1 VTTVP
6 VDEDHMADGP
16 RSRWT
21 RIAGGPARLAE
32 PLQILRGN
40 RSLTWL
46 VVAFGALTVA
56 EWGYVTAL
64 AVDALRRDGPIAVGF
79 VGFRLIFAAFGSVL
93 SLPYVE
99 RHPGARLLT
108 AVAGTRA
115 AIVGV
120 SAALAAAG
128 APIAVLLALVALD
141 AIASGPY
148 RAAQSTLLPVLA
160 RTPRELAASAA
171 GVSIVKTLA
180 QALGGTSGGLLL
192 AAISPAAAFSGAAV
206 LLLFAGVVTTRFTHV
221 VVPTPIAMHLSG
233 LGERTR
239 ATLDAVRE
247 PHVAPLL
254 TVSGLRTFVRG
265 MWMAIAV
272 IASIRLLHAGSTGVG
287 LLMLAAGIGSLVAV
301 PLSGGLIQRTR
312 LGNSAAVAL
321 IACGAPLAVMA
332 AVPRLDVAFFLVV
345 VWGIGMAVADVA
357 TLSLLY
363 RVLDVPLLPRVTTLI
378 ESSKLA
384 LEGVGG
390 LVAPLLVSAFN
401 VRTALVVAAVPL
413 PVVVLVGW
421 RMLHRLDAS
430 AGERTNTLTLL
441 HRVPCLQPLDMAALG
456 LLATAI
462 EPVSVAEGIDVV
474 LQGEHG
480 DRFYV
485 VKEGSADILVD
496 GYPVGRV
503 EQAGSFGERALLRD
517 VPRTATVRARE
528 PMQLLALS
536 REAFLAGL
544 TGQESVGVLS
554 PVPASSGAGA
564 RDVDSL
570 AAVLARLPLFS
581 HLDSPTLRRLAEL
594 AVVDSWEPGAAI
606 VRQGEHG
613 DRFFVLLDGE
623 ATASV
628 DGRVLNGI
636 RPGDQF
642 GEIALLHDVPRTA
655 TVTASVAAATLSLDR
670 VAFTS
675 AVRDRIL
682 LG

>member
-1 VTTVP
+1 MPVEEGHVP
-6 VDEDHMADGP
+6 GGQ
-16 RSRWT
+16 RSRWSKLT
-21 RIAGGPARLAE
+21 GGPARLAE
-32 PLQILRGN
+32 PLGILRGN

-79 VGFRLIFAAFGSVL
+79 VGFRLIFAAVGSVL

-99 RHPGARLLT
+99 RHPGARTLT

-120 SAALAAAG
+120 SAALAATG
-128 APIAVLLALVALD
+128 APIAVLLVLVALD
-141 AIASGPY
+141 SVASGPY
-148 RAAQSTLLPVLA
+148 RPAQSTLLPALA
-160 RTPRELAASAA
+160 RSPRELAASAA

-180 QALGGTSGGLLL
+180 QAIGGMSGGLLL
-192 AAISPAAAFSGAAV
+192 AAVSPAAAFSGAAV
-206 LLLFAGVVTTRFTHV
+206 LLVFAGVVTTRFTHV
-221 VVPTPIAMHLSG
+221 EVPTPIAMHPSG

-239 ATLDAVRE
+239 ATLDAIRE
-247 PHVAPLL
+247 PHVALLL

-265 MWMAIAV
+265 MWIAIAV

-321 IACGAPLAVMA
+321 VACGAPLAVVA
-332 AVPRLDVAFFLVV
+332 AVPRLDVAFFLIV
-345 VWGIGMAVADVA
+345 VWGVGMAVADVA

-413 PVVVLVGW
+413 PFVVLVGW

-430 AGERTNTLTLL
+430 AGERTNTLALL
-441 HRVPCLQPLDMAALG
+441 HRAPCLQPLDMAALG
-456 LLATAI
+456 FLATAT
-462 EPVSVAEGIDVV
+462 EAVRVAAGEDVV
-474 LQGEHG
+474 RQGDAG
-480 DRFYV
+480 DRFFV
-485 VKEGSADILVD
+485 VKEGSADVLVD

-528 PMQLLALS
+528 PMQLLTLS
-536 REAFLAGL
+536 REAFLASM
-544 TGQESVGVLS
+544 TGQEAVGV
-554 PVPASSGAGA
+554 VAPALEPGG
-564 RDVDSL
+564 RTTGDVGSL
-570 AAVLARLPLFS
+570 AAALGRLSLFS
-581 HLDSPTLRRLAEL
+581 HLDSSMLRRLAAEA
-594 AVVDSWEPGAAI
+594 AVDRWEPGTVI
-606 VRQGEHG
+606 VRQGEDG
-613 DRFFVLLDGE
+613 DRFFVLLEGG

-628 DGRVLNGI
+628 DGRAVSAI

-655 TVTASVAAATLSLDR
+655 TVTASSAATTLSLDR
-670 VAFTS
+670 DAFS
-675 AVRDRIL
+675 AAVRDRVL